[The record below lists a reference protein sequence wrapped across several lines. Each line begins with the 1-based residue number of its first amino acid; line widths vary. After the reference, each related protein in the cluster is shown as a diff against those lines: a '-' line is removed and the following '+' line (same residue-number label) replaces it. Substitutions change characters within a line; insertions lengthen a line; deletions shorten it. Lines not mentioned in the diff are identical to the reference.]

1 MFRQNECY
9 MGNFLSYDTTI
20 RKLIPVM
27 AKKKK
32 PSLERIELEYIF
44 RASPT
49 ILYQFFTTPS
59 CLIRWYCDEV
69 DITENKYSFSW
80 DGYPEDAELLEN
92 VENERLRFKWDESE
106 DDAYFEIRMGKSPVT
121 SETIL
126 EITDFV
132 EAHELEEQKML
143 WESQIKKLR
152 QETGG

>member
-1 MFRQNECY
+1 
-9 MGNFLSYDTTI
+9 
-20 RKLIPVM
+20 M

-32 PSLERIELEYIF
+32 SKLESIELEYIF
-44 RASPT
+44 RASPA

-69 DITENKYSFSW
+69 DINGEKFSFIW
-80 DGYPEDAELLEN
+80 DGYPEDAELLES
-92 VENERLRFKWDESE
+92 VENEKLRFKWDESE
-106 DDAYFEIRMGKSPVT
+106 EGAYFEIRMSKSPVT

-126 EITDFV
+126 EITDV
-132 EAHELEEQKML
+132 IEPHEVEEQKLL